1 MAPLIRQRDG
11 IRGERGAELIE
22 FAFALPLRL
31 FVVLGIID
39 FGFLFRDYEILTN
52 AAREGAR
59 LRSLADDY
67 TTEDVQAR
75 VSAYAAAG
83 GLTGTVTTNVV
94 PTDITFGANT
104 VAGFTVTAQYPHTF
118 QFLGPIATFFGGSFG
133 TVTLTAAST
142 MRQERQA
149 LAP

>member
-1 MAPLIRQRDG
+1 MARLMTGSGRK
-11 IRGERGAELIE
+11 RGERGAELIE
-22 FAFALPLRL
+22 FAFALPLL
-31 FVVLGIID
+31 VFVVVGIID

-67 TTEDVQAR
+67 STEDVQAR
-75 VSAYAAAG
+75 VAAYAAAS
-83 GLTGTVTTNVV
+83 GLTGTVTTSVV

-118 QFLGPIATFFGGSFG
+118 QFLGPIAIFFGGSFG
-133 TVTLTAAST
+133 TITLTATST

-149 LAP
+149 IAP

>member
-1 MAPLIRQRDG
+1 MAPLTKRRG
-11 IRGERGAELIE
+11 HLRGERGAELVE
-22 FAFALPLRL
+22 FAFALPLLL

-59 LRSLADDY
+59 LSSLPDY
-67 TTEDVQAR
+67 DTTDVEAR
-75 VSAYAAAG
+75 VTAYATAS
-83 GLTGTVTTNVV
+83 GLTGTVTTSVV

-104 VAGFTVTAQYPHTF
+104 VSGFTVTTQYPHTF
-118 QFLGPIATFFGGSFG
+118 QFIGPIATFFGGSFG
-133 TVTLTAAST
+133 TVTLTATST

-149 LAP
+149 IAP